1 MARDPGEFLPLPPAP
16 FHLLVALSGGD
27 MHGYALM
34 QEVET
39 LSGGRV
45 RMGPGTMYGT
55 LKRLCSDGL
64 VEESAQRP
72 DRDLDDQRRRYYRLT
87 ALGAQVCSAE
97 ADRLAALARVARR
110 NLRPGLAT

>member
-1 MARDPGEFLPLPPAP
+1 MSRDIDGFLPLPSAP
-16 FHLLVALSGGD
+16 FHLLVALSEGES
-27 MHGYALM
+27 HGYVLM
-34 QEVET
+34 QKVEA

-45 RMGPGTMYGT
+45 KMGPGTMYGT

-72 DRDLDDQRRRYYRLT
+72 DPGLDDQRRRYYRLT
-87 ALGAQVCSAE
+87 ALGMQVCSAE
-97 ADRLAALARVARR
+97 AERLAALSHVARR